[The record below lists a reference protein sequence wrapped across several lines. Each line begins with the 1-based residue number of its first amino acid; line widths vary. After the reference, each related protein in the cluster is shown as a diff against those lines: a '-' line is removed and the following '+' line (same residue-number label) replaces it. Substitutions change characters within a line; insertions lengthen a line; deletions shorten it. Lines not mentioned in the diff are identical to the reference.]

1 MHRNDA
7 TKQFHSGDDR
17 IAELIDE
24 GPGWTSPPP
33 TPTCRW

>member
-7 TKQFHSGDDR
+7 TKQFHSGDDGL
-17 IAELIDE
+17 ADLIDD
-24 GPGWTSPPP
+24 SPAVDLPTP